1 MSYSYSSEKELEE
14 QDDTFDGVIP
24 VFSDSV
30 DIRIG
35 FINLPERAAKD
46 ASEFRVNL
54 KYVSGWA
61 QFKLIFTTFWW
72 VFLLVFAVI
81 GTCVGLCVM
90 ADQRSKEEYHEYH
103 EDQEHLIVEH
113 EAEEE
118 HDD

>member
-1 MSYSYSSEKELEE
+1 M
-14 QDDTFDGVIP
+14 IP

-30 DIRIG
+30 DLMVG
-35 FINLPERAAKD
+35 FINLPQRAAKD
-46 ASEFRVNL
+46 ADGFKVNL

-72 VFLLVFAVI
+72 IFLLIFAVI
-81 GTCVGLCVM
+81 GACVALCVM
-90 ADQRSKEEYHEYH
+90 TQDHKGGSEHHYSEEH
-103 EDQEHLIVEH
+103 EHLIVEH